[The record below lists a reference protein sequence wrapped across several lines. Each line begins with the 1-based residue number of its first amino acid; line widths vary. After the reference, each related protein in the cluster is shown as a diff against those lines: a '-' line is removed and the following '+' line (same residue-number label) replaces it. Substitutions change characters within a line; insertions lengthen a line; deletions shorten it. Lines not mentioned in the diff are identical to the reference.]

1 VSSGIILLISTV
13 KFIEQ
18 QLVAALTETPHE
30 TECSL
35 SVAIL
40 RGIGLEGTAIQ
51 AAWLERHR
59 PAKEGKSWQ
68 CIGDGWEYS
77 ATPVPHVTSIGP
89 ISIPAGSNWRT
100 SQAASERLLPPIIV
114 KPLPPLAG
122 GR

>member
-1 VSSGIILLISTV
+1 V

-40 RGIGLEGTAIQ
+40 RGIGLEGTTTQ

-59 PAKEGKSWQ
+59 PARDGKRWH
-68 CIGDGWEYS
+68 CVGDGWEYS
-77 ATPVPHVTSIGP
+77 ATPVPHVPSIGP

-122 GR
+122 AR